1 MALLGKPM
9 TAFEAARLTGV
20 LPAVGSVVERVESWG
35 KHLEIGFDD
44 GIVLHTHM
52 RMSGAWHLYHPG
64 QKWRKS
70 ARAARVVIEVPGWQ
84 AVCFSAP
91 VVDTYRRKEP
101 NRHPLAGSLGPDLCR
116 AESDLAACVER
127 IDTYIEP
134 ETSVAEVLLDQRIA
148 CGVGNVYKSEVL
160 WAVGLHPLSPIGAV
174 DAGARHELIET
185 AARLLRANL
194 TGPGRVTTVVG
205 GVAVYG
211 RTGKPC
217 PRCGAPIEVARHG
230 EQARVTY
237 WCPKCQ
243 ERLRLEPA
251 DGDTHAEIDE
261 RWEPGEAD
269 AEVYRPYEIPRPWR
283 EPMPGADIP
292 RARLAVLAWGAPDDG
307 DGWYGEDDDELEGY
321 AAQDD
326 EWIEPLAADVDEDQ
340 WVPIPEFAPPI
351 IDEPDPYAD
360 VDDGRHAPP
369 RRRASAVRLV
379 APRDDEDEPPP
390 PIDPLL

>member
-1 MALLGKPM
+1 MPDLRHNAVVGDSGGQRAAARTRSLATVPEGDTIHRTAAALRMALLGKPM

-116 AESDLAACVER
+116 ADSDLAACVER
-127 IDTYIEP
+127 IDTYIDP
-134 ETSVAEVLLDQRIA
+134 ETSVAEMLLDQRIA

-160 WAVGLHPLSPIGAV
+160 WAVGVHPLSPVGSV
-174 DAGARHELIET
+174 DAAARHELIDT

-194 TGPGRVTTVVG
+194 TGPERVTAG
-205 GVAVYG
+205 SGLAVYG

-243 ERLRLEPA
+243 VQLGLEPA
-251 DGDTHAEIDE
+251 DGTSGPEVDE
-261 RWEPGEAD
+261 RWEPSEEN
-269 AEVYRPYEIPRPWR
+269 AEIYRPYEIPRPWR
-283 EPMPGADIP
+283 VPGAGGDIP
-292 RARLAVLAWGAPDDG
+292 RARLAVLEWGAADEG
-307 DGWYGEDDDELEGY
+307 DGWYGDDDELDEY
-321 AAQDD
+321 AARCE
-326 EWIEPLAADVDEDQ
+326 EWIEPRPAELDEDQ
-340 WVPIPEFAPPI
+340 WVPIPEFAPPV
-351 IDEPDPYAD
+351 EDP
-360 VDDGRHAPP
+360 
-369 RRRASAVRLV
+369 
-379 APRDDEDEPPP
+379 E
-390 PIDPLL
+390 

>member
-20 LPAVGSVVERVESWG
+20 LPTVGSVVERVESWG

-70 ARAARVVIEVPGWQ
+70 ARSARVVIEVPGWQ

-116 AESDLAACVER
+116 ADCDIAACIER

-174 DAGARHELIET
+174 DADARLELIET

-194 TGPGRVTTVVG
+194 TGPGRVTTTVGG

-237 WCPKCQ
+237 WCPHCQ
-243 ERLRLEPA
+243 EHLGLAAA
-251 DGDTHAEIDE
+251 DGEVPAGVAA
-261 RWEPGEAD
+261 RWEPAETD

-283 EPMPGADIP
+283 ERATGGDIP
-292 RARLAVLAWGAPDDG
+292 RARLAVLEWGEADEG
-307 DGWYGEDDDELEGY
+307 DAWYGEDDDELDQH
-321 AAQDD
+321 AAHGD
-326 EWIEPLAADVDEDQ
+326 EWIEPIPAELDEDQ
-340 WVPIPEFAPPI
+340 WVPIPEFAPPV

-360 VDDGRHAPP
+360 PDDGRHAPP
-369 RRRASAVRLV
+369 RRRASAVGV
-379 APRDDEDEPPP
+379 VSPRDDEDESS
-390 PIDPLL
+390 IDPLL